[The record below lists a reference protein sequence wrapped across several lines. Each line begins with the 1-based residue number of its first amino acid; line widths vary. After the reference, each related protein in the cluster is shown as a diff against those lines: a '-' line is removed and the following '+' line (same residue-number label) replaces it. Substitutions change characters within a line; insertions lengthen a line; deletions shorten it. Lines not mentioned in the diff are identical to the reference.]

1 MKKIKV
7 KFESLSEIIK
17 IINNLKKDDVLKLYF
32 EDYCYDDYYK
42 IKNNKVY
49 NRYNEIEYDDINDFI
64 YNNAEIEFS
73 YYII

>member
-1 MKKIKV
+1 MQKIKV
-7 KFESLSEIIK
+7 NFKSLDEVK
-17 IINNLKKDDVLKLYF
+17 DVINNLKRGEVLKLYF

-49 NRYNEIEYDDINDFI
+49 NRFNEVEYDDINDFI